1 MILAAEKIAKIL
13 ILLCTIAGGCLLL
26 KPHWNRRIIAL
37 FIILVFV
44 IAVTANKISE
54 AVPPLTDE
62 VTLTA
67 LGEKRAAAEAEE
79 VYFSGYT
86 VDGKTFAAGKYL
98 QIKDGHWFWSGETY
112 CWRFETD
119 SRQPE
124 GITRS
129 ITVEIP
135 VGWERTLNFTG
146 NIWRGIVEVDTGENV
161 WRVDTY
167 AEAAT
172 VINEHLGRSE
182 TSVLIL
188 QSVLRIGVFAIGLVI
203 PSAAIYLVLLKSNKY
218 SEGELTVWIASRYAA
233 LICGAI
239 AIISVYI
246 LFQYSEN
253 TSFWYDEIWQIG
265 FCLEDECT
273 IEKLLFT
280 HSNYYPGF
288 YMEILSWVYRIA
300 PYGER
305 WLLLLPEV
313 FTVWG
318 IYLVAMAAK
327 RVYGSISSIFVMLL
341 GTTNTTLIVRSAYEF
356 RGYWLLFFSCCLTL
370 YIYVRY
376 RNSLNI
382 KATWKRLF
390 TYGVALWFP
399 ATSHVFGVF
408 FSAGLA
414 ITDMAYMLAKRLSPK
429 WIVSFCF
436 TGVLY
441 FPWFYNMICCNVWSM
456 QELWNGTPSL
466 ESIVTLLQNWSSHGI
481 FGHCLLLI
489 GIGLIL
495 AKIGLL
501 IYKRERFD
509 AIEGAPLITLI
520 FIISFVYFYGKYINP
535 TSTMWVERYFVV
547 LVPCILWLQA
557 LAAISLCKLF
567 KKQKAT
573 IAAICL
579 ACACIGIT
587 NTLQWFPTTENGG
600 EQCRQA
606 ADWFYT
612 QANTIYNDSTII
624 VSALGNY
631 PDIGWRDYYLT
642 RKGRRDMPNII
653 NQQDV
658 DPAVFEDKSVVYL
671 YYEHSKIAE
680 RMLKLLEENGFV
692 ETASD
697 KNLKICTYTRTEQ
710 EQ

>member
-26 KPHWNRRIIAL
+26 KTRWNRKVIAH
-37 FIILVFV
+37 FVIFVFV

-54 AVPPLTDE
+54 VVPPLTDE

-67 LGEKRAAAEAEE
+67 LGEKRAASEAEE
-79 VYFSGYT
+79 VYLSSYT
-86 VDGKTFAAGKYL
+86 VDGETFAAGKYL

-112 CWRFETD
+112 CWRIETD
-119 SRQPE
+119 SRQPK

-129 ITVEIP
+129 ITVKIP
-135 VGWERTLNFTG
+135 VGWERTLNFAG
-146 NIWRGIVEVDTGENV
+146 NIWRGIVEIDIGEKV
-161 WRVDTY
+161 WRADTY

-172 VINEHLGRSE
+172 VINEQLGRSE
-182 TSVLIL
+182 TSTLIL
-188 QSVLRIGVFAIGLVI
+188 QSVLRIGVFAIGLLI
-203 PSAAIYLVLLKSNKY
+203 PSAAICLILIKTKEH
-218 SEGELTVWIASRYAA
+218 SESELATWVASRCAE

-239 AIISVYI
+239 AIMSVYI
-246 LFQYSEN
+246 LFQYSES
-253 TSFWYDEIWQIG
+253 TSFWYDELWQIG
-265 FCLEDECT
+265 YCLEDERT

-288 YMEILSWVYRIA
+288 YTEILSWIYRIA

-313 FTVWG
+313 FTVFG

-327 RVYGSISSIFVMLL
+327 RVYGNISSIFAMLL
-341 GTTNTTLIVRSAYEF
+341 GVTNTTLIVRSAYEF
-356 RGYWLLFFSCCLTL
+356 RGYWLLLFSCCLTL
-370 YIYVRY
+370 YVYVRY
-376 RNSLNI
+376 RNSLNT
-382 KATWKRLF
+382 AVTWKKLF
-390 TYGVALWFP
+390 TYGVVLWLP

-436 TGVLY
+436 TGALY
-441 FPWFYNMICCNVWSM
+441 FPWLYNMICCDVWSM
-456 QELWNGTPSL
+456 QALWNGTPSF
-466 ESIVTLLQNWSSHGI
+466 EGIVTLLQNWSSGT
-481 FGHCLLLI
+481 FGYCLLLI
-489 GIGLIL
+489 GIGLVL

-501 IYKRERFD
+501 IYKGERFN
-509 AIEGAPLITLI
+509 AIEGVSLITLI

-547 LVPCILWLQA
+547 LVPCILWLQT

-567 KKQKAT
+567 KKQNIT
-573 IAAICL
+573 VAAMCL
-579 ACACIGIT
+579 ACVCISIS
-587 NTLQWFPTTENGG
+587 NTLQWFPTTANEG

-624 VSALGNY
+624 ISALENY
-631 PDIGWRDYYLT
+631 PDISWRDYYLT
-642 RKGRRDMPNII
+642 RKGRRDMLNVI
-653 NQQDV
+653 NQQNV
-658 DPAVFEDKSVVYL
+658 DTTVLEDKSVVYL
-671 YYEHSKIAE
+671 YYEHNKIAE
-680 RMLKLLEENGFV
+680 GMLKLLEENGFV

-697 KNLKICTYTRTEQ
+697 KSLKICTYTRTER